1 MIALM
6 TSAPSKK
13 PSTAP
18 RLSRRLQE
26 ALHLQRIEGNP
37 LTAEECA
44 MFAMFERE
52 NWSPERR
59 RAHILARFK
68 PAVSAAE

>member
-1 MIALM
+1 MGYSRDMKA
-6 TSAPSKK
+6 TPR
-13 PSTAP
+13 T
-18 RLSRRLQE
+18 RLSKRLEE

-52 NWSPERR
+52 SWSPERR
-59 RAHILARFK
+59 RAHILAQFK